1 VLWLLTTTWLAAC
14 GRLGFDVDHGGLG
27 NGLPDAP
34 APGTAIDAAIDAPA
48 GPAVAVAAMPSITTA
63 CGSAPKAFLIT
74 LKNPGDQELV
84 IDGAD
89 VMTTAPTQGNVFSVP
104 AAQFPVRIAP
114 GAMGTLAVAPPRAVV
129 GTDRANKT
137 KSGMLTLHTN
147 AAVAPGAIAIDALIT
162 GANLDLMPAGTSNL
176 TFTNTSG
183 DCPLFQTLTVKNTG
197 TDPITVAQLSAS
209 GVASAGFSGGVIAP
223 GQTMMTDFRPFTS
236 SECAVSGVLS
246 YDASS
251 GASGPGL
258 CTAPV
263 VVNVTLDITGSP
275 ASSCSCS

>member
-1 VLWLLTTTWLAAC
+1 VLWLLTTTWLAGC
-14 GRLGFDVDHGGLG
+14 GRLGFDVDHGGPG

-34 APGTAIDAAIDAPA
+34 APDPAIDAAIDAPA
-48 GPAVAVAAMPSITTA
+48 GPAIAVAAMPAITTA

-74 LKNPGDQELV
+74 LNNPGDQELV
-84 IDGAD
+84 IDSAD

-104 AAQFPVRIAP
+104 AAQFPVKIAP
-114 GAMGTLAVAPPRAVV
+114 GGTGTLAVAPPRAVV

-137 KSGMLTLHTN
+137 KTGMLTLHTN
-147 AAVAPGAIAIDALIT
+147 TAVAPAAIALDALIT
-162 GANLDLMPAGTSNL
+162 GANLDLMPAGTSSL

-183 DCPLFQTLTVKNTG
+183 DCPGPQTLKVKNSG

-209 GVASAGFSGGVIAP
+209 GITSAGFSGGALAP
-223 GQTMMTDFRPFTS
+223 GQTMTTDFRPFTS

-246 YDASS
+246 YDASGGS
-251 GASGPGL
+251 GTGL

-263 VVNVTLDITGSP
+263 VVNVTLDITGSST
-275 ASSCSCS
+275 SSCSCS